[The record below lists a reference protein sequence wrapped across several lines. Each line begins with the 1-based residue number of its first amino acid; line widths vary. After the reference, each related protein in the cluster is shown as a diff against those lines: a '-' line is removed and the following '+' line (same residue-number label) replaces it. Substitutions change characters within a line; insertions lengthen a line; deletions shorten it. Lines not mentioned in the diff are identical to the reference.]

1 MICINFDP
9 KTLKSIEKPEMF
21 LIKFGKKYKDIISIN
36 LNENKLKFLNNRK
49 KKEKHDLHQFWPKNF
64 EKY

>member
-9 KTLKSIEKPEMF
+9 KTLKSIEKTRNV
-21 LIKFGKKYKDIISIN
+21 LNKIWKKYKDIISIN

-49 KKEKHDLHQFWPKNF
+49 KKEKDDLHQFWPKNF